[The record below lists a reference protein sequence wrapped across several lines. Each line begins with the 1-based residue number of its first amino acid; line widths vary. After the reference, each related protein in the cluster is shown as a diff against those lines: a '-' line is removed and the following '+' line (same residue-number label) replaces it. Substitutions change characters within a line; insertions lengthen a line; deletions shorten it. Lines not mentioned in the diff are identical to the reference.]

1 MENMRS
7 ENFNQGVSME
17 GVKHAPEMANTNRRA
32 LRDIKNIIGAPH
44 QHMAVSKR
52 GLLDNPAAKNQAGHR
67 PMTRKFAATLAN
79 QPSSA
84 PLAPIGSER
93 QKRTADSAFHGPAD
107 MECTK
112 ITSDDLPLPMM
123 SEMDEVMGSELKEI
137 EMEDIEEAAPDID
150 SCDANNSLAVVEYV
164 DEIYSFYRR
173 SEVHYKLELLDETLF
188 LTVNIID
195 RFLARENV
203 VRKKLQLV
211 GVTAMLLACKYEE
224 VSVPVVEDLILICDR
239 AYTRTDILEME
250 RMIVN
255 TLQFDMS
262 VPTPYC
268 FMRRFLKAA
277 QSDKKLEL
285 MSFFIIEL
293 SLVEYEML
301 KFQPSMLAAAAIYT
315 AQCTINGFKSWN
327 KCCELHTK
335 YSEEQLMECSKMMVE
350 LHQKAGHGKLTGVH
364 RKYSTFRYGCAAKSE
379 PAVFL
384 LKSIESTLRAGGLLL
399 RPPSIQI
406 QSPSSIP
413 SLLTLSPAAAAP
425 FQRKSSI
432 SPASISRRSP
442 PGPRTAN
449 RRPACIF
456 DSLRR
461 PWFRSLAAHRH
472 ISLKDQA
479 KPRQVMPSSHS
490 SVCRVQFQAVEYY
503 RAFGGLQYQLGL
515 VNYDAL

>member
-7 ENFNQGVSME
+7 ENYSQGVSME
-17 GVKHAPEMANTNRRA
+17 GVKFAPEMAKTNRRA

-52 GLLDNPAAKNQAGHR
+52 GLLDKPPAVDPKNQAGSAGHR
-67 PMTRKFAATLAN
+67 PITRKFAATLAS

-84 PLAPIGSER
+84 PLAPVGCER
-93 QKRTADSAFHGPAD
+93 QKRNADAAFHGPAD

-112 ITSDDLPLPMM
+112 VISDVLPLTMV
-123 SEMDEVMGSELKEI
+123 SEMEEMMNSELKEI

-150 SCDANNSLAVVEYV
+150 SCDASNSLAVVEYV

-173 SEVHYKLELLDETLF
+173 SESSSCVSPNYMSTQTDINEKMRGILIDWLIEVHYKLELLDETLF

-224 VSVPVVEDLILICDR
+224 VSVPVVEDLVLICDR
-239 AYTRTDILEME
+239 AYTRADILEME

-285 MSFFIIEL
+285 LSFFIIEL

-301 KFQPSMLAAAAIYT
+301 KFRPSMLAAAAVYT
-315 AQCTINGFKSWN
+315 AQCTISGFKSWN

-335 YSEEQLMECSKMMVE
+335 YTEEQLMDCSKMMVE

-364 RKYSTFRYGCAAKSE
+364 RKYSTFRYGCAATSE
-379 PAVFL
+379 AAVFL
-384 LKSIESTLRAGGLLL
+384 L
-399 RPPSIQI
+399 
-406 QSPSSIP
+406 QS
-413 SLLTLSPAAAAP
+413 AA
-425 FQRKSSI
+425 
-432 SPASISRRSP
+432 
-442 PGPRTAN
+442 
-449 RRPACIF
+449 
-456 DSLRR
+456 L
-461 PWFRSLAAHRH
+461 
-472 ISLKDQA
+472 
-479 KPRQVMPSSHS
+479 
-490 SVCRVQFQAVEYY
+490 
-503 RAFGGLQYQLGL
+503 
-515 VNYDAL
+515 

>member
-7 ENFNQGVSME
+7 ENYNQGVSMA
-17 GVKHAPEMANTNRRA
+17 GVKHAPEMANNNRRA

-52 GLLDNPAAKNQAGHR
+52 GLQDKPAAVDPKNQAGLAGHR
-67 PMTRKFAATLAN
+67 PVTRKFAATLAN

-93 QKRTADSAFHGPAD
+93 QKRNVDAAFHGPAD

-112 ITSDDLPLPMM
+112 VISDDLPLPMM
-123 SEMDEVMGSELKEI
+123 SEMDEVMSSELKEI

-173 SEVHYKLELLDETLF
+173 SEGLSCVSPSYMLSQTDINEKMRGILIDWLIEVHYKLELLDETLF

-239 AYTRTDILEME
+239 AYTRADILEME

-277 QSDKKLEL
+277 ESDKKLEL

-301 KFQPSMLAAAAIYT
+301 KFRPSMLAAAAIYT

-364 RKYSTFRYGCAAKSE
+364 RKYSTFRYGCAAKLE

-384 LKSIESTLRAGGLLL
+384 LKS
-399 RPPSIQI
+399 
-406 QSPSSIP
+406 
-413 SLLTLSPAAAAP
+413 
-425 FQRKSSI
+425 
-432 SPASISRRSP
+432 
-442 PGPRTAN
+442 
-449 RRPACIF
+449 
-456 DSLRR
+456 
-461 PWFRSLAAHRH
+461 
-472 ISLKDQA
+472 
-479 KPRQVMPSSHS
+479 V
-490 SVCRVQFQAVEYY
+490 
-503 RAFGGLQYQLGL
+503 
-515 VNYDAL
+515 AL